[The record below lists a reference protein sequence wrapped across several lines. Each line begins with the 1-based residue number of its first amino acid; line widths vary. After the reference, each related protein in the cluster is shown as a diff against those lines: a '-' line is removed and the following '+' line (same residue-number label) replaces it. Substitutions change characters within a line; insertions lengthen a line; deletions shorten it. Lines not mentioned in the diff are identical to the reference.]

1 MLKKMKN
8 NTIKVLYITH
18 YSDLYGANLSML
30 QLILDLRET
39 YQISPIV
46 LLPKKGDLTLKLKEN
61 SIPYIICHFW
71 VWMYNKNQRTIVLAC
86 KESIKRI
93 LNLFQVI
100 RLLYKIYAE
109 DIDIIHSNSSVINI
123 GAYLHLLLGIPHVW
137 HLREFG
143 EADYNLKYVY
153 PKKIVSL
160 FFNLGANKCIAISDA
175 IKEYYSRYI
184 KMENIDKI
192 YNGIKIVPVKRNA
205 VEKQSECLNFCVVG
219 LLSPQKKQKIILM
232 AITELLKKYT
242 DKDFHVSFIGG
253 GVNGY
258 LYDLEK
264 YIKDNKLQSC
274 VTFYGYRSDINELL
288 SEMDVGIIAS
298 VQEAFGRVTVE
309 YMLNY
314 MPVIASNSGANPEIV
329 DDGVTGILFENAN
342 CDSLVRSMAYMIEN
356 RDDVIKMGNK
366 ARDKACNNFS
376 SMGNALKIYLLYST
390 IKNEN

>member
-1 MLKKMKN
+1 MEN
-8 NTIKVLYITH
+8 NAIKVLYITH

-39 YQISPIV
+39 YQIRPIV
-46 LLPKKGDLTLKLKEN
+46 LLPKNGDLTLKLKEN
-61 SIPYIICHFW
+61 SIPYIICPFW
-71 VWMYNKNQRTIVLAC
+71 AWMYNKNQRTIVLAY
-86 KESIKRI
+86 KETIKRI
-93 LNLFQVI
+93 FNLFQI
-100 RLLYKIYAE
+100 TRLLYKIHTE
-109 DIDIIHSNSSVINI
+109 HVDMIHSNSSVINI

-143 EADYNLKYVY
+143 ETDYNLKYVY
-153 PKKIVSL
+153 PKKIVSI
-160 FFNLGANKCIAISDA
+160 FFNLGANKCIAISEA

-184 KMENIDKI
+184 KMENMDKI
-192 YNGIKIVPVKRNA
+192 YNGIKIVPVKRKV

-232 AITELLKKYT
+232 AIAELLKKYT
-242 DKDFHVSFIGG
+242 DRDFHVSFIGG
-253 GVNGY
+253 DVNEY

-264 YIKDNKLQSC
+264 YVEDNKLKSC

-288 SEMDVGIIAS
+288 SKMDVGIIAS
-298 VQEAFGRVTVE
+298 VHEAFGRVTVE

-356 RDDVIKMGNK
+356 RDDVIKMGSK
-366 ARDKACNNFS
+366 ARDKAYYNFS
-376 SMGNALKIYLLYST
+376 SMSTALKIYLLYST